1 MEYLLIPLFVVI
13 AIKQLWLYFVAAMR
27 LREMR
32 DAKLL
37 TKSQR
42 VMGSILLAEGLFLD
56 LLVHWLIGTVVFLE
70 FPARKEYTLSRRL
83 WRLSNGPEGWRKR
96 WATAIRHELLDTADP
111 EGIHRG

>member
-1 MEYLLIPLFVVI
+1 MTYLLILLCVFI
-13 AIKQLWLYFVAAMR
+13 ATKQLWLYFVAAMR

-37 TKSQR
+37 TKTQR
-42 VMGSILLAEGLFLD
+42 VMGSILLFEGLVLD
-56 LLVHWLIGTVVFLE
+56 LLVHWVVGTIVFLE

-83 WRLSNGPEGWRKR
+83 WRLSNGEDGWRKR
-96 WATAIRHELLDTADP
+96 LATTIRNELLDSADP

>member
-1 MEYLLIPLFVVI
+1 MTYLLILLGVFI
-13 AIKQLWLYFVAAMR
+13 ATKQLWLYFVAAMR

-37 TKSQR
+37 TKTQR
-42 VMGSILLAEGLFLD
+42 VMGSILLAEGLALD
-56 LLVHWLIGTVVFLE
+56 LLVHWIVGTVVFLE
-70 FPARKEYTLSRRL
+70 LPARKEYTLSRRL

-96 WATAIRHELLDTADP
+96 LATTIRHELLDSADP